1 MKRISIIL
9 IVAIVCSILTV
20 LIVKQINFHNYKTSY
35 KITKEQIEK
44 RILINEIT
52 NAINKDCFLK
62 TFSDKEEAEKYIT
75 NHYRPTKYEDV
86 VEELSRAELIKA
98 ILASENRTID
108 YNLSKQSTYSG
119 FEQMKTEESQAR
131 YYESVKTVLP
141 VFNLNEE
148 EYLELLYDYGYD
160 LNSKT
165 EFNRWFIKESGYYED
180 KSDPELVQAE
190 EYPGWEEQVEAY
202 IDKAMKKVSVEIE

>member
-1 MKRISIIL
+1 M
-9 IVAIVCSILTV
+9 
-20 LIVKQINFHNYKTSY
+20 
-35 KITKEQIEK
+35 
-44 RILINEIT
+44 
-52 NAINKDCFLK
+52 
-62 TFSDKEEAEKYIT
+62 
-75 NHYRPTKYEDV
+75 

>member
-1 MKRISIIL
+1 MKRISIIV

-20 LIVKQINFHNYKTSY
+20 LIVKQTNFHIHKTSY
-35 KITKEQIEK
+35 KITEEQIEK

-62 TFSDKEEAEKYIT
+62 TFSNKEEAEKYIT
-75 NHYRPTKYEDV
+75 DYHRPTKYDDV

-165 EFNRWFIKESGYYED
+165 EFNRWFIKESGHYED
-180 KSDPELVQAE
+180 KSDPEHVQAE